1 MSSILFFSCPELRFQ
16 VDALELLTVLP
27 VMYGVSETAF
37 VWLESHKAPRR
48 GSGLAYPES
57 GTVQGELV
65 H

>member
-1 MSSILFFSCPELRFQ
+1 M
-16 VDALELLTVLP
+16 LP